1 MVKCM
6 GEIKIRTLTP
16 LWTGDVDRECKSI
29 KETGI
34 IGSLRWWYE
43 ALVRGLG
50 GYACDPTSDRK
61 CELKQDKFNEAIKSG
76 KSIQGALD
84 EQICPA
90 CQLFGCTGWSRKFRV
105 EITVEEVFRADPSQ
119 GFEGILKLHLLEI
132 KTIREEEKWLLKK
145 IFEIIGKYGS
155 IGGRTTRKPQRSE
168 TIGKDYGLI
177 SVENIEIETKA
188 SKNDVESWLLHN
200 KRKLSP
206 KNNNEEWPN
215 FKFFFFVQNKFL
227 WRSQMKKL
235 MEEIPFLHGQKRTKD
250 SPGKSKRIF
259 SFKAGRIWGY
269 AKNDEMLKEI
279 ENKLREMNIS
289 GVIRGEKVLK

>member
-61 CELKQDKFNEAIKSG
+61 CIYEGDIK
-76 KSIQGALD
+76 K
-84 EQICPA
+84 ICPA
-90 CQLFGCTGWSRKFRV
+90 CQLFGCTGWGRKFRV

-145 IFEIIGKYGS
+145 VFEIIGKYGS

-188 SKNDVESWLLHN
+188 SRNDVESWLLHN

-227 WRSQMKKL
+227 WRSQMNKL
-235 MEEIPFLHGQKRTKD
+235 MEEIPFLSGQKRTKD

-289 GVIRGEKVLK
+289 GVIRGEEVLR

>member
-1 MVKCM
+1 
-6 GEIKIRTLTP
+6 
-16 LWTGDVDRECKSI
+16 
-29 KETGI
+29 
-34 IGSLRWWYE
+34 
-43 ALVRGLG
+43 
-50 GYACDPTSDRK
+50 
-61 CELKQDKFNEAIKSG
+61 
-76 KSIQGALD
+76 
-84 EQICPA
+84 
-90 CQLFGCTGWSRKFRV
+90 
-105 EITVEEVFRADPSQ
+105 
-119 GFEGILKLHLLEI
+119 LKLHLLEI

-145 IFEIIGKYGS
+145 VFEIIGKYGS

-215 FKFFFFVQNKFL
+215 FKFFFFMLNKFL

-235 MEEIPFLHGQKRTKD
+235 MEEIPFLRGQKRTKD

-289 GVIRGEKVLK
+289 GVIRGEEVLR